1 MGRTMTAA
9 CDSVLTV
16 SRWLQGRAGATV
28 TEPRRCSLPHTWPS
42 PPAARAS
49 ARRDSGWTA
58 LLDQWGARFMEEL
71 DYTREAANASYVA
84 RQLSSLEGVVV
95 PKPVATLSTGTVLVA
110 DWIEGERLSESTAD
124 DVLTLCTTLLNAYL
138 VQLLEI
144 GEVSGRLH
152 GDAHEG

>member
-1 MGRTMTAA
+1 
-9 CDSVLTV
+9 
-16 SRWLQGRAGATV
+16 
-28 TEPRRCSLPHTWPS
+28 
-42 PPAARAS
+42 
-49 ARRDSGWTA
+49 
-58 LLDQWGARFMEEL
+58 MEEL